1 MGNNNACL
9 TMYGLIQHIQY
20 KYGKGNN
27 NACLTI
33 YGFIQHKQYKYAT
46 ENKLQMTTALLE

>member
-1 MGNNNACL
+1 
-9 TMYGLIQHIQY
+9 MYGLIQHIQY